1 MNGALFVSLVGF
13 AFVSSITPGPNNLL
27 LMSSGALF
35 GWRRSLPHL
44 GGVLLGFAVVMASAV
59 FGLGELVDTWPWL
72 LTAVPAELFGHHW
85 FEGIDFLE
93 TRWQPREI
101 ETEATDQLLGTGL
114 RSE

>member
-1 MNGALFVSLVGF
+1 MNGALFASLVGF

-72 LTAVPAELFGHHW
+72 LTAVRVAGASWLIWMSIRYFAAAARNPG
-85 FEGIDFLE
+85 G
-93 TRWQPREI
+93 
-101 ETEATDQLLGTGL
+101 
-114 RSE
+114 